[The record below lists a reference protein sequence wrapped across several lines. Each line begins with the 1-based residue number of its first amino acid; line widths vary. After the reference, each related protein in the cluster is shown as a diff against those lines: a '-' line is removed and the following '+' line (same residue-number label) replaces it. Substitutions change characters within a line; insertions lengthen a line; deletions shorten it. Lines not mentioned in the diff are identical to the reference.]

1 MNDNLFKYL
10 VLTKIHTSCSL
21 VWILNSF
28 EHCHP
33 VAHMRGVLYAKI
45 LLSQALF
52 FKNLKFIFKFWYSS
66 KLYTK
71 Y

>member
-33 VAHMRGVLYAKI
+33 VAQCVAYYMP
-45 LLSQALF
+45 
-52 FKNLKFIFKFWYSS
+52 KFY
-66 KLYTK
+66 
-71 Y
+71 

>member
-52 FKNLKFIFKFWYSS
+52 S
-66 KLYTK
+66 KI
-71 Y
+71 